1 MKPASRDLLVLSKKA
16 TINKKE
22 MEREIE
28 KLNRLLFHA
37 ESIDKLCQV
46 NEIIDINLYRIIRTP
61 KKIEKLLN
69 ADKVKA
75 FQFVHNKN

>member
-16 TINKKE
+16 TINKRE

-28 KLNRLLFHA
+28 KLNQLLFHA
-37 ESIDKLCQV
+37 EAIDKLCLV
-46 NEIIDINLYRIIRTP
+46 NEIIDINFYRIIRKP

-69 ADKVKA
+69 LDKLRA
-75 FQFVHNKN
+75 FQFIHNKN